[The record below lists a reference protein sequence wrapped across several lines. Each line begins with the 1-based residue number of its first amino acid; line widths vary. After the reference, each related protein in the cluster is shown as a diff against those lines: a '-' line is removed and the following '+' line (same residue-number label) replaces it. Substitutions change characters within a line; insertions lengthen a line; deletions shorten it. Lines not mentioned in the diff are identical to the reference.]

1 MGIRNEKERILENE
15 GVVRGDGGRKILLQ
29 VHDELVFEVWEPEIE
44 EIKKMVKAE
53 REGVARLQVHLKV
66 EIGLGLHWG

>member
-1 MGIRNEKERILENE
+1 M
-15 GVVRGDGGRKILLQ
+15 LQ